1 MNQVH
6 FTRNIPVIAHTDVL
20 VVGAGPAGICAAIAA
35 AQENVDVLVVDQ
47 MGFCGGMATAGLVG
61 PILGVYHW
69 DSGARILGGI
79 PYRLLSDLEEAGGA
93 ELQNEGMLVPFDPEV
108 MKQVCDEALEAAG
121 VSVRYHVKAITVMKE
136 GNRLTHV
143 VVGTGRGL
151 GAIKANMFIDCTG
164 DGLIAA
170 EAGARF
176 TIGRPSDQSMMPMT
190 TVFRLGGVGENRLK
204 DSENVG
210 TGYVAT
216 EVRKI
221 LVAAMEQGKIPPFG
235 GPWIMRGSTLR
246 KGEAFVNM
254 VRQWGDPTDWESL
267 SKAEIAGRRDMFT
280 LHAFLREHVPTL
292 GNSFIMDSGSTI
304 GVRDSRHF
312 VCANRLSF
320 EDCMQGK
327 RQPDSIAVGGHIQD
341 IHATDGSHSQ
351 IRTVLPAYEIP
362 YGSVM
367 LPDFPNVLIGG
378 RILDADYEIFA
389 SARVMGTCM
398 AIGQGVGTAAALC
411 VREGVPTKS
420 ISIAELA
427 TRLESD
433 AVLRTL
439 DSLIYRKRE
448 D

>member
-1 MNQVH
+1 MNRIP
-6 FTRNIPVIAHTDVL
+6 FTQDIPIIAQTDVL
-20 VVGAGPAGICAAIAA
+20 VIGAGPAGICAAIAA
-35 AQENVDVLVVDQ
+35 AQEEVDVLLIDQ
-47 MGFCGGMATAGLVG
+47 MGFCGGMATAALVG

-69 DSGARILGGI
+69 DTGARILGGI
-79 PYRLLSDLEEAGGA
+79 PYRLLSLMEKAGGA

-108 MKQVCDEALEAAG
+108 MKQVCDEALETAG
-121 VSVRYHVKAITVMKE
+121 VTVRYHVKAITVMME

-164 DGLIAA
+164 DGLVAA

-176 TIGRPSDQSMMPMT
+176 TIGKPGDQSMMPMT
-190 TVFRLGGVGENRLK
+190 SVFRLGGVGENRLK
-204 DSENVG
+204 DSENVS

-216 EVRKI
+216 EVRAR
-221 LVAAMEQGKIPPFG
+221 LVAAMEEGKIPPFG

-246 KGEAFVNM
+246 EGEAFVNM
-254 VRQWGDPTDWESL
+254 VRQWADPTDWQSI
-267 SKAEIAGRRDMFT
+267 SRAEIAGRRDMFT

-312 VCANRLSF
+312 ICAKRLSF
-320 EDCMQGK
+320 ENCMQGQ

-351 IRTVLPAYEIP
+351 ILTVLPAYEIP

-367 LPDFPNVLIGG
+367 LPDFPNLLIGG

-411 VREGVPTKS
+411 VREGVS
-420 ISIAELA
+420 SHSLVVAELTA
-427 TRLESD
+427 KLEAD
-433 AVLRTL
+433 AVVRTL
-439 DSLIYRKRE
+439 DSVIFH
-448 D
+448 